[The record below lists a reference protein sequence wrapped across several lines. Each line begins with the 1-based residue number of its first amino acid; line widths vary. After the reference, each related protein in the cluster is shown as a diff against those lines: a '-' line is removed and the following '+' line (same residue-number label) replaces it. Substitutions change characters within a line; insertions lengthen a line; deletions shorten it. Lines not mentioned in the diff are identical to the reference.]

1 MYVKIQ
7 YYKSGGFY
15 AGGKYAYLTRLP
27 LEVGDKVIA
36 PTAREPRQKGIVTDV
51 FVEPPAFEC
60 REITEYDPDGLVVR
74 VE

>member
-1 MYVKIQ
+1 MYVKVQ

-15 AGGKYAYLTRLP
+15 AGGRYAYLTRLP

-60 REITEYDPDGLVVR
+60 REITEYDPDAELVNL
-74 VE
+74 